1 MKAMVLAAG
10 FGTRLAPLTDEIP
23 KPCIPIANV
32 PSILFMLNFLKS
44 QGIDEVM
51 INLHHLGESI
61 EQTLGT
67 GGGSLPNL
75 VYAHET
81 EILGTGGGIK
91 NVEAFFE
98 NEETFVVANA
108 DALMEFDLRQAIER
122 HRESESAATMLL
134 SSSMDLK
141 KYSPIEIDLKGQVR
155 NIAGRLHDPGDP
167 RKAGGFIG
175 VHILGQKIFEY
186 IPPHVESCINSYTY
200 PKMIENGES
209 IRGDFVEGPWHDTGT
224 LETYYRT
231 NMGFLDDSIRLSY
244 LDPFEPYPLKPKN
257 TTGGG
262 VIMGENV
269 ELGDNIDIRP
279 PVLIG
284 HNTKIGPNSTIGPY
298 VILGNGTQVGK
309 KVELLESIVFSGA
322 KIRNRKRLSGRLI
335 GVKHSARIPP
345 SAASTEI
352 VTEELEQTQKEAE
365 HESGEREL

>member
-23 KPCIPIANV
+23 KPCIPVVNV
-32 PSILFMLNFLKS
+32 PSILFTLNFLKS

-51 INLHHLGESI
+51 INLHHLGQAI
-61 EQTLGT
+61 EQSLGT
-67 GGGSLPNL
+67 GGGNLPKL

-98 NEETFVVANA
+98 GESAFVVANA
-108 DALMEFDLRQAIER
+108 DALMEFDLRQAVER
-122 HRESESAATMLL
+122 HEESEAAATMLL

-141 KYSPIEIDLKGQVR
+141 KYSSIEIDLRGTVR

-175 VHILGQKIFEY
+175 VHILGQKVFEY

-200 PKMIENGES
+200 PRMIENGEE
-209 IRGDFVEGPWHDTGT
+209 IRGDFVEGSWHDTGT

-231 NMGFLDDSIRLSY
+231 NMDLLDDGIRFSY
-244 LDPFEPYPLKPKN
+244 LDPFESYPLKPKN
-257 TTGGG
+257 ASGGG
-262 VIMGENV
+262 VVMGENV
-269 ELGDNIDIRP
+269 ELGDGIDIRP

-284 HNTKIGPNSTIGPY
+284 HNTKIGPGSRIGPY
-298 VILGNGTQVGK
+298 VILGNGCQIGK
-309 KVELLESIVFSGA
+309 RVEMVESIAFSGA
-322 KIRNRKRLSGRLI
+322 KIRNRKRLSGMVI
-335 GVKHSARIPP
+335 GVKHAARIPP
-345 SAASTEI
+345 SAATTES
-352 VTEELEQTQKEAE
+352 VSEELEMTEKEAE
-365 HESGEREL
+365 ESGEREV